1 MNLKLLWNIKTNQ
14 TNITLSHIY
23 IQQLLLGFI
32 KYNPNDEILDFW
44 YHIQFLGIITPEA
57 RPWAFLQWEADDLL
71 MYLRLMFFNVIP
83 VQWLLPLQSSF
94 IATGVADVPFMFAYV
109 TPLIFTPELY
119 MINHNQFSLE
129 KKNKSYIRGL
139 SYAKLI
145 RLFTWLG
152 QPFLLGQ

>member
-1 MNLKLLWNIKTNQ
+1 
-14 TNITLSHIY
+14 
-23 IQQLLLGFI
+23 
-32 KYNPNDEILDFW
+32 
-44 YHIQFLGIITPEA
+44 
-57 RPWAFLQWEADDLL
+57 

-129 KKNKSYIRGL
+129 KKIKAI
-139 SYAKLI
+139 
-145 RLFTWLG
+145 
-152 QPFLLGQ
+152 